1 MKKMYKELMKQ
12 IYYGEFYPSEDI
24 MSNDPEYKAKSL
36 KIGDE
41 FQYFMDILNSDEDKK
56 RIDELHVLILDTYS
70 MEKYDSFA
78 YGFSAGLHI
87 MNEANEVRKI
97 SDSMKRK

>member
-1 MKKMYKELMKQ
+1 MKQ

-41 FQYFMDILNSDEDKK
+41 FQYFAEKLKNDEDKK
-56 RIDELHVLILDTYS
+56 RLEELHELILEVRN
-70 MEKYDSFA
+70 MERYDGFA
-78 YGFSAGLHI
+78 YGFSAGLQLKHEI
-87 MNEANEVRKI
+87 NALK
-97 SDSMKRK
+97 